1 MYMTYLS
8 ILIRN
13 CVCIE
18 IKQQVNYVVYNEIN
32 VDVFKRLKNLIDKSL
47 IFVRSTGKIFSKILT
62 WKSSV
67 SDKTLTTVPD
77 ICESIICL

>member
-1 MYMTYLS
+1 MFSKDWKILS
-8 ILIRN
+8 I
-13 CVCIE
+13 
-18 IKQQVNYVVYNEIN
+18 
-32 VDVFKRLKNLIDKSL
+32 KSL

-77 ICESIICL
+77 ICESIICLWFLLEWAWSFNWLVLKGVTQ

>member
-32 VDVFKRLKNLIDKSL
+32 VDVFKRLKNLVDK
-47 IFVRSTGKIFSKILT
+47 
-62 WKSSV
+62 KSHFCKV
-67 SDKTLTTVPD
+67 GWEDFQ
-77 ICESIICL
+77 